1 MTDHSTNQSVA
12 NSHPLRTSWYDRVSS
27 WLLSLL
33 ITIGLLVLILLVAWY
48 SFAKD
53 ESTPPLGRIE
63 QLKIREIEI
72 PAGGSQLEIPTDE
85 SYEAANHAE
94 ENLRRNL
101 TRLDEAAAKA
111 EQLDDLS
118 LADAKETDGFGTG
131 GHRRGSDTLS
141 EISGKP
147 RRWEVQFDKTSL
159 DAYARQLDFF
169 GIELAA
175 LLPDGKVA
183 YAFNLT
189 KSKPDSRFAD
199 NPHETEKRYYLT
211 WRKGNLRKADRELL
225 SRAGIDAGDG
235 IIIKFLPPEVE
246 AQLVA
251 LAKSRAGSKAENVE
265 RTRFGVRPAENGFA
279 FYVLEQTYIMN
290 E

>member
-1 MTDHSTNQSVA
+1 MSDQSTNQSIA
-12 NSHPLRTSWYDRVSS
+12 DSHPLRTSRYDRVSS

-33 ITIGLLVLILLVAWY
+33 ITIGLLVLILLVTWY
-48 SFAKD
+48 SFAEEEKKPSRTG
-53 ESTPPLGRIE
+53 EFTLEKLRKIE
-63 QLKIREIEI
+63 T
-72 PAGGSQLEIPTDE
+72 PAGGSRLITPTDE
-85 SYEAANHAE
+85 SDEAANKAE
-94 ENLRRNL
+94 KNIRRNL
-101 TRLDEAAAKA
+101 TRLDKAATKAK
-111 EQLDDLS
+111 QLDDLS
-118 LADAKETDGFGTG
+118 LADADGTG
-131 GHRRGSDTLS
+131 GFDTGDDTRKIGDLPS
-141 EISGKP
+141 SKP

-169 GIELAA
+169 GIELAV
-175 LLPDGKVA
+175 LLPDGRLA

-211 WRKGNLRKADRELL
+211 WRKGGLRKADRELL
-225 SRAGIDAGDG
+225 SRAGIDAGDS
-235 IIIKFLPPEVE
+235 IIIKFLPTEAE

-251 LAKSRAGSKAENVE
+251 LAKSRAGSKAKNVE

-279 FYVLEQTYIMN
+279 FFVLEQTYN

>member
-1 MTDHSTNQSVA
+1 MTDQSTNQSVA
-12 NSHPLRTSWYDRVSS
+12 DSHPLRTSRYDRVSS

-33 ITIGLLVLILLVAWY
+33 IIVGLLVLILLVAWY
-48 SFAKD
+48 SYAKD
-53 ESTPPLGRIE
+53 EKKPSQTGEFTLE
-63 QLKIREIEI
+63 KLREIKI
-72 PAGGSQLEIPTDE
+72 PASDLRLEIPDDE
-85 SYEAANHAE
+85 SRKAADKAQKNI
-94 ENLRRNL
+94 RRDL
-101 TRLDEAAAKA
+101 TRLDVAAAKA
-111 EQLDDLS
+111 KQLDDQS
-118 LADAKETDGFGTG
+118 LADADGIDGFDIGDDIRKIG
-131 GHRRGSDTLS
+131 GLP
-141 EISGKP
+141 SGKP

-169 GIELAA
+169 GIELAV
-175 LLPDGKVA
+175 LLPDGRVA
-183 YAFNLT
+183 YALNLT

-211 WRKGNLRKADRELL
+211 WRKGDLRKADRELL

-235 IIIKFLPPEVE
+235 IILKFLPTEVE
-246 AQLVA
+246 TQLVA

-279 FYVLEQTYIMN
+279 FYVLEQTYN